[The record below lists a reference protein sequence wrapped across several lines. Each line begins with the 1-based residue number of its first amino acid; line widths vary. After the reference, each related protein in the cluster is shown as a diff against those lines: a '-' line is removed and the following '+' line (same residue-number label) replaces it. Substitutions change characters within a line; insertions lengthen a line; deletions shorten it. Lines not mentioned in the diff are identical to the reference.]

1 MSPAPTHH
9 QALAAALAQAIGAVL
24 RAILDAV
31 FGDVSGLSPRH
42 PVRRMHARGLADIER
57 YVALLTAALMAPAE
71 AGMVAGDDGVESHGR
86 VRVAG
91 ALAARAAVAAMPV
104 ATMSAMTIPAILP
117 ALRGRAPPPGLGVAV
132 ERPFRGAISP
142 AVIVTI

>member
-91 ALAARAAVAAMPV
+91 ALAARAAVA
-104 ATMSAMTIPAILP
+104 TMSAMMIPAILP
-117 ALRGRAPPPGLGVAV
+117 ALRGRAPPPGLGV
-132 ERPFRGAISP
+132 ERPFRGAFSH
-142 AVIVTI
+142 AFIVTI